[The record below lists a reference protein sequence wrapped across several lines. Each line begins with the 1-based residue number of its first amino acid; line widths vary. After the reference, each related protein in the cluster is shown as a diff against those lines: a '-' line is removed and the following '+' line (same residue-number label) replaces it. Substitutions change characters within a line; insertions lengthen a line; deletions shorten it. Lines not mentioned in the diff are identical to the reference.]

1 MVYTIILSS
10 QLVVVPPRST
20 QGKRK
25 ALCKQGRHNIE
36 KYTRAKGY
44 DLTDQEDRA
53 QSLNLKRNSAALE
66 KPVDTCPLCALF
78 RDAFL

>member
-1 MVYTIILSS
+1 MVHTIILSS

-25 ALCKQGRHNIE
+25 ASCKQCRHNIE

-44 DLTDQEDRA
+44 EKDRA
-53 QSLNLKRNSAALE
+53 QSLNLKRNSTALD
-66 KPVDTCPLCALF
+66 KPVDTCPLCALY